1 MDAWKL
7 VAGVLVVVGILQL
20 LAALGAPTLT
30 AGLTTAVTGLLF
42 LGVGYLA
49 FYRADVDGS
58 DDGDGDEQRA
68 AEDGDGDGDA
78 EE

>member
-7 VAGVLVVVGILQL
+7 VAGVLVVVGVLQL
-20 LAALGAPTLT
+20 LAAFGAPNLT
-30 AGLTTAVTGLLF
+30 SGLTTAVTGLLF

-58 DDGDGDEQRA
+58 T
-68 AEDGDGDGDA
+68 

>member
-7 VAGVLVVVGILQL
+7 VAGVLVVVGVAQL
-20 LAALGAPTLT
+20 VAALGSASVT
-30 AGLTTAVTGLLF
+30 GGVTTAVTGLLF

-58 DDGDGDEQRA
+58 
-68 AEDGDGDGDA
+68 A